1 MSSSS
6 TNRRSD
12 TYDIT
17 NGFNQVPRGLIESRC
32 DRVYIEFL
40 KVDTKGLSVQ
50 EANDTKNHAVFK
62 IEFARKFGNITGVRI
77 DMQMDDKSASEPSDN
92 GTQKFTPGNLML
104 RTTLFLGESN
114 SSARTI
120 KLRYNREQNK
130 CLGDLL
136 ISFMRPGVHLFGF
149 GCNDA
154 DKYFGCRDF
163 V

>member
-6 TNRRSD
+6 NRRSE

-17 NGFNQVPRGLIESRC
+17 EGFQYVPSGLLECRC

-40 KVDTKGLSVQ
+40 KVDTKGMSVQ
-50 EANDTKNHAVFK
+50 QANDTKNHAVFK
-62 IEFARKFGNITGVRI
+62 IEFDRKFGNVTGVRI
-77 DMQMDDKSASEPSDN
+77 DMRLDDESASEPSDN
-92 GTQKFTPGNLML
+92 GTHKYTPGDLKL
-104 RTTLFLGESN
+104 KTTDFLGESN

-120 KLRYNREQNK
+120 KLRYNREQNL

-136 ISFMRPGVHLFGF
+136 VSFMRHGVHLFGF
-149 GCNDA
+149 GSKNDR
-154 DKYFGCRDF
+154 YFGCRDF